1 MPEAL
6 DPKTKR
12 QLETEAAFWKPP
24 APLKRA
30 NDELATLKG
39 IPLFRDLD
47 DADLR
52 RVAKLLHE
60 RRYDANE
67 VVFREGQTGAGMYI
81 IKDGAADIVLR
92 LADGSEQCV
101 VSLHA
106 GQFFGELAL
115 LESSPR
121 TATCVVR
128 TPSVLLGLFQPDLEQ
143 LLERNAKLGAR
154 VVWNLARMTGL
165 RLRELSDLMRSR
177 AEAEPKQEPK

>member
-1 MPEAL
+1 MC
-6 DPKTKR
+6 
-12 QLETEAAFWKPP
+12 Q
-24 APLKRA
+24 
-30 NDELATLKG
+30 
-39 IPLFRDLD
+39 
-47 DADLR
+47 
-52 RVAKLLHE
+52 RVAGGCVEQVREFERRERRPSRTKAAESHLNARRATGGHAAE
-60 RRYDANE
+60 RRYEPNE
-67 VVFREGQTGAGMYI
+67 VVFREGQTGAGVYI

-101 VSLHA
+101 VSLHS

-128 TPSVLLGLFQPDLEQ
+128 KPTVLLGLFQPDLEQ

-177 AEAEPKQEPK
+177 AEAEPKQEAK